1 MCGLFGFLYYGN
13 NKVNADD
20 LISRLAE
27 EASIRGTDATG
38 IAYNDKDLK
47 VYKKP
52 LNAYRMRFK
61 LNGARAAIG
70 HTRHATQG
78 DKRKNYNNHPFTGR
92 AGRDEFALAHNGVLM
107 NDLLLR
113 NSLKLPK
120 TKIETDSY
128 IAVQL
133 IENKRKLNMSTLAYM
148 AERVQGSFTF
158 SVLDKSNN
166 IYIVKGDS
174 PMEILHFPDKQLYVY
189 ASTVEILWRAL
200 ISTTLFNELKQHKYK
215 EVKITEGDILK
226 ISSNGKLEYGKFKYE
241 DMFDYR
247 CDWRSYG
254 ASNYGMSE
262 FDDTYYNDLIS
273 VAAGMGITADD
284 IDELLAYGLTYDE
297 IEDYIYCGEEV

>member
-13 NKVNADD
+13 SKINADD
-20 LISRLAE
+20 LVARLAE

-38 IAYNDKDLK
+38 IAFNDKGLK

-52 LNAYRMRFK
+52 LNAYRMKFK

-107 NDLLLR
+107 NDMLLR

-133 IENKRKLNMSTLAYM
+133 IENKHTLNMSTLAYM
-148 AERVQGSFTF
+148 AEKVQGSFTF
-158 SVLDKSNN
+158 SVLDKMNN
-166 IYIVKGDS
+166 LYIVKGDS
-174 PMEILHFPDKQLYVY
+174 PMEILHFTDKQLYVY
-189 ASTVEILWRAL
+189 ASTAEILWRVF
-200 ISTTLFNELKQHKYK
+200 ISTTLFNELKQHKYE

-226 ISSNGKLEYGKFKYE
+226 INNNGKLEYGKFKYE
-241 DMFDYR
+241 YMFDYR
-247 CDWRSYG
+247 CDWKSCG
-254 ASNYGMSE
+254 ASNYE